1 VLPGLRGYRT
11 TGGAAVSGLVSGLA
25 AHIESLLDVKH
36 AIGLPYTA
44 SERHLRSF
52 DAMCAYEFPGQ
63 ATVTRPMAMRWA
75 AARPGEHV
83 NGQMRR
89 ITPVRQLAKHMAG
102 SGTDAYVIPAGIPG
116 RQVRYRPHIF
126 THAQLRALFDA
137 ADQIQASPFGG
148 QRQLIIPAIFRM
160 IYCLGL
166 RPGEARRL
174 RRNDVDLTAGTVR
187 IRESKGHKDRLVFM
201 SADLH
206 AYCRRYDAAI
216 SAYHPDRIPFF
227 PNRSGAFYHAS
238 SIDYWFHELLDA
250 AGTAVVSA
258 PSSPPRPYD
267 LRHAHVIETINRW
280 ARAGRDPEALVTY
293 LSMHLG
299 HTNPEDTWY
308 YFHLAADF
316 HSDLRALANTDLES
330 ILPEACHGIG

>member
-1 VLPGLRGYRT
+1 MT
-11 TGGAAVSGLVSGLA
+11 GLVSGLA
-25 AHIESLLDVKH
+25 AHIEGLLEVKH
-36 AIGLPYTA
+36 AIGLPYTTA
-44 SERHLRSF
+44 ERHLRRF
-52 DAMCAYEFPGQ
+52 DAMCARDYPAQ
-63 ATVTRPMAMRWA
+63 ATLTRPMAMAWA

-89 ITPVRQLAKHMAG
+89 ITPVRQLAKHIAG
-102 SGTDAYVIPAGIPG
+102 SGKEAYVIPAGIPG

-126 THAQLRALFDA
+126 SHAQLRAIFDA

-148 QRQLIIPAIFRM
+148 QRQLIIPVIFRM
-160 IYCLGL
+160 IYCLGM

-174 RRNDVDLTAGTVR
+174 YRNDVDLTSGTVR

-206 AYCRRYDAAI
+206 EYCRRYDAVI
-216 SAYHPDRIPFF
+216 SAYHPDRIAFF
-227 PNRSGAFYHAS
+227 PNRSGGIYHAS
-238 SIDYWFHELLDA
+238 SIGYWFHELLDA

-280 ARAGRDPEALVTY
+280 TRDGRDPEALVTY

-316 HSDLRALANTDLES
+316 HPDLRALANTAVES
-330 ILPEACHGIG
+330 MLPEVCHGI

>member
-1 VLPGLRGYRT
+1 VLPGFRWYRA
-11 TGGAAVSGLVSGLA
+11 TGGAAVTGLVSGVA

-36 AIGLPYTA
+36 AIGLPYKE
-44 SERHLRSF
+44 SERHLRAF
-52 DAMCAYEFPGQ
+52 DAMCAREFPGQ
-63 ATVTRPMAMRWA
+63 ATVTRQMAMAWA
-75 AARPGEHV
+75 TSRPGEHV

-89 ITPVRQLAKHMAG
+89 ITPVRQLAKHMTG
-102 SGTDAYVIPAGIPG
+102 SGTHAYVIAAGIPG

-126 THAQLRALFDA
+126 THAQLRAIFDA

-148 QRQLIIPAIFRM
+148 QRHLIIPVIFRM

-174 RRNDVDLTAGTVR
+174 RRNDVNLSCGTVR

-206 AYCRRYDAAI
+206 DYCRRYDVAI
-216 SAYHPDRIPFF
+216 STQHPDRIPFF
-227 PNRSGAFYHAS
+227 PNRTGAFYHPS
-238 SIDYWFHELLDA
+238 SIGYWFHELLDV
-250 AGTAVVSA
+250 AGTAVMSA

-280 ARAGRDPEALVTY
+280 VRAGQDPEAHITY

-308 YFHLAADF
+308 YFHLAPDF
-316 HSDLRALANTDLES
+316 HPDLRALANTDLEP